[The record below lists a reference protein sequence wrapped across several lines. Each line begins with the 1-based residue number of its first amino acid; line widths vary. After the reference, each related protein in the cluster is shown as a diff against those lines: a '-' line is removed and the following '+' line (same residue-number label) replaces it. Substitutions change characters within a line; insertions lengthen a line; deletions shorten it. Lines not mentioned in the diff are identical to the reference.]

1 MASLFDAMKSL
12 GDATRFRI
20 LEILLVHPACVTSL
34 ARRLGISESA
44 VSQHLKIL
52 REAGLVRGEKR
63 GYWTHYSVDR
73 GSLKRV
79 GRELDSMASTPERPC
94 CESGGSPVQNDAGQQ
109 RKELPEDV

>member
-1 MASLFDAMKSL
+1 MTGLSDVMKSL

-20 LEILLVHPACVTSL
+20 LEILLAHPACVTSL
-34 ARRLGISESA
+34 ARSLGISESA

-73 GSLKRV
+73 DALKQV
-79 GRELDSMASTPERPC
+79 GRELESMASSPEHPC
-94 CESGGSPVQNDAGQQ
+94 CGSGSSLVQNNASQQ
-109 RKELPEDV
+109 EKELPEDV